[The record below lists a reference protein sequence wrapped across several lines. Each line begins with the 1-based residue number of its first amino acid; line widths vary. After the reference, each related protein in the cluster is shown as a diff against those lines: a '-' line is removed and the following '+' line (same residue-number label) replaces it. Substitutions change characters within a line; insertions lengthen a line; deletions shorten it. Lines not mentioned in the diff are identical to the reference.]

1 MANLEG
7 VREYNRIRRYLEY
20 IYLYGFFSREDFA
33 QANIGSVKD
42 YDYGV
47 KLIRSIFPEAEGAAL
62 WKDGRKYLRVQREYA
77 LSGKNRM
84 ADSYLL
90 YSMDVENELPT
101 LLGIFSCLAEG
112 KKTVDDTCRD
122 TAIHTQVTSSL
133 NYHTVRRWL
142 QDLVEYGYGEKK
154 GRYYQL
160 RDNPLKALSEDE
172 VWQLYWYT
180 LFASGITY
188 PRVAGSF
195 LLRTLE
201 RELLRRGQQPM
212 EESPFLLRH
221 SVNRNIFDEDLLC
234 RLMEA
239 MEQHRPVR
247 LLRETDSLLV
257 QPAALRVDSRLGRW
271 YLLAKGAAPLMTR
284 VSTIRDIKLENP
296 LSPAEWEAGV
306 EACRTAF
313 AHSGVSGFLSPD
325 GPATIRAHLRVAQSP
340 GMGAQFLRELRAGAV
355 QSGEDGEEY
364 QAEMNDPMELIPFL
378 RSYSP
383 WLSLEDGEHGLKEAI
398 QRDLR
403 SMRESLMEDKMP

>member
-77 LSGKNRM
+77 LSGENRM

-101 LLGIFSCLAEG
+101 LLGILSCLAEG

-142 QDLVEYGYGEKK
+142 QDLVEYGYGEKA
-154 GRYYQL
+154 GRCYQL
-160 RDNPLKALSEDE
+160 RENPLKVLSEDE

-239 MEQHRPVR
+239 MEQHRLVR
-247 LLRETDSLLV
+247 LVRETDTLLV
-257 QPAALRVDSRLGRW
+257 QPAALRVDGRLGRW
-271 YLLAKGAAPLMTR
+271 YLLAKGETPILTR
-284 VSTIRDIKLENP
+284 VSSIRDIKLEET
-296 LSPAEWEAGV
+296 LSPADWNAGV
-306 EACRTAF
+306 EECQAAF
-313 AHSGVSGFLSPD
+313 AHSGCSGFLPPD
-325 GPATIRAHLRVAQSP
+325 GPTTVRARLRVSQSP
-340 GMGAQFLRELRAGAV
+340 GMGAQFVRELRAGAV
-355 QSGEDGEEY
+355 RSEENGEEY
-364 QAEMNDPMELIPFL
+364 QAEWNDPMELIPFL

-383 WLSLEDGEHGLKEAI
+383 WLSLEAGAHGLKEAI
-398 QRDLR
+398 QQDLR
-403 SMRESLMEDKMP
+403 SMRESLMEDKTP